1 MEQNE
6 INIEKQ
12 ELMERIK
19 DDCNSKLNLSK
30 WLSGFCLGI
39 FVVELVWK
47 LINGTVIEDLTTL
60 LVILLLTV
68 INIINYIYLR
78 SVEPVEDAKEILHQY
93 NKATYSGLIAILV
106 FAVIQAIRLGMEHN
120 YMLIGKAAAAIAVV
134 VLFGWMFGG
143 FKNKEIARLSK
154 LVKHEDEKNEA
165 SM

>member
-12 ELMERIK
+12 ELVKRIK

-68 INIINYIYLR
+68 INII
-78 SVEPVEDAKEILHQY
+78 PVGGIKKLI
-93 NKATYSGLIAILV
+93 KRCSKSCTY
-106 FAVIQAIRLGMEHN
+106 R
-120 YMLIGKAAAAIAVV
+120 
-134 VLFGWMFGG
+134 
-143 FKNKEIARLSK
+143 
-154 LVKHEDEKNEA
+154 
-165 SM
+165 

>member
-12 ELMERIK
+12 ELVKRIK
-19 DDCNSKLNLSK
+19 DDCNSKLKLSK
-30 WLSGFCLGI
+30 GLSGFCLGI

-78 SVEPVEDAKEILHQY
+78 SVEPVDDAKEILRQY
-93 NKATYSGLIAILV
+93 NKATYRGVIAILAFV
-106 FAVIQAIRLGMEHN
+106 VIQAIRLGMEHN

-134 VLFGWMFGG
+134 VLVGWMLGG
-143 FKNKEIARLSK
+143 LENKEIARLRK
-154 LVKHEDEKNEA
+154 LVKLEDEKSEA
-165 SM
+165 SV